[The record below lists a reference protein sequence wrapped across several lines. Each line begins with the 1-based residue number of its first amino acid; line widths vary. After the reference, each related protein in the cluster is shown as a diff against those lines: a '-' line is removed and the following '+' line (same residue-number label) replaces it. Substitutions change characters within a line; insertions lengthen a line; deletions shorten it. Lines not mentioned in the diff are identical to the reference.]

1 VVAQNTERGARHQFE
16 TQVMDVVRQVQDA
29 YWNLAAAIEALN
41 VTEKSLQ
48 LARDLLR
55 NNRIQVEVGTMAPID
70 VLEAEA
76 EVATREENVVV
87 AQETIEQ
94 AEDELK
100 RLINDPSSP
109 DFWDMDIRPVDRP
122 QLLEVDIDVEAAVR
136 TALSRRPEL
145 SESRTELDTR
155 NYNVRYARNQMLPS
169 VDIIG
174 SYTVNGLGG
183 DQIFREGFGG
193 SIIEEI
199 PGGYGDA
206 LEQAFSSDF
215 RDWSVG
221 LNFAY
226 PIGNS
231 SADAAHAQA
240 QVDARQ
246 QRAAIENQELRIT
259 QEVRQAA
266 RSVETNRKR
275 IDATRVA
282 RELMLRRLEAEQ
294 KKFEVGMSTSFLI
307 VQAQRDLTEAEAN
320 ELRAL
325 LDYARAL
332 VALERVKGTILDEP
346 GITVR

>member
-1 VVAQNTERGARHQFE
+1 
-16 TQVMDVVRQVQDA
+16 
-29 YWNLAAAIEALN
+29 
-41 VTEKSLQ
+41 
-48 LARDLLR
+48 
-55 NNRIQVEVGTMAPID
+55 
-70 VLEAEA
+70 
-76 EVATREENVVV
+76 
-87 AQETIEQ
+87 
-94 AEDELK
+94 
-100 RLINDPSSP
+100 
-109 DFWDMDIRPVDRP
+109 
-122 QLLEVDIDVEAAVR
+122 
-136 TALSRRPEL
+136 
-145 SESRTELDTR
+145 
-155 NYNVRYARNQMLPS
+155 
-169 VDIIG
+169 
-174 SYTVNGLGG
+174 
-183 DQIFREGFGG
+183 
-193 SIIEEI
+193 
-199 PGGYGDA
+199 